1 MSSDGAVID
10 ELDSVKAQFS
20 EVRLMC
26 YSSLASHFEPK
37 RFFVACFRILVTF
50 IKCKIHKAMDTV

>member
-37 RFFVACFRILVTF
+37 RFFCGMF
-50 IKCKIHKAMDTV
+50 